1 LNRLSS
7 ARERTDN
14 AGRLPWCFHGENAGS
29 FSQGFSD
36 RLDIEADVVIQAE
49 EVAEDDFE
57 LGLDLPVPD
66 STTWR
71 NRSGAARAAAALSPR
86 KGMG

>member
-1 LNRLSS
+1 L
-7 ARERTDN
+7 
-14 AGRLPWCFHGENAGS
+14 
-29 FSQGFSD
+29 SQGFSD

-49 EVAEDDFE
+49 EVAEEDDFE

-71 NRSGAARAAAALSPR
+71 NRSAAARAAAALSPR

>member
-1 LNRLSS
+1 ML
-7 ARERTDN
+7 AV
-14 AGRLPWCFHGENAGS
+14 FHGENAGT

-49 EVAEDDFE
+49 EVAEEDDFE

-71 NRSGAARAAAALSPR
+71 NHSGAARAAAALSPR

>member
-1 LNRLSS
+1 ML
-7 ARERTDN
+7 AV
-14 AGRLPWCFHGENAGS
+14 FHGENAGS

-49 EVAEDDFE
+49 EVAEEDDFE

-66 STTWR
+66 HTTWR
-71 NRSGAARAAAALSPR
+71 DRSAAAGAAAALSPR